1 MKTVVV
7 NFGGA
12 GRSGPPR
19 RDDLQQ
25 RTRCHRLT
33 VMPFNAALAV
43 DFVGRHPAVRYVNN
57 FPDTVTTIFAGDYD
71 EAETAQ
77 TSRPRATGEP
87 VETAAKE
94 VLPFLDSGIPGRR
107 PVAVREG
114 SAVPLAPQTS
124 PLADARGLH
133 DYTREVL
140 AR

>member
-1 MKTVVV
+1 MKTVVL

-19 RDDLQQ
+19 RDNLQQ
-25 RTRCHRLT
+25 RTPCHRLT
-33 VMPFNAALAV
+33 AMPFDAALAV
-43 DFVGRHPAVRYVNN
+43 DFVGRHPAVRYENN
-57 FPDTVTTIFAGDYD
+57 FPGTVTTIFAGDYD

-77 TSRPRATGEP
+77 VSRPRATGEP
-87 VETAAKE
+87 AETAAKE
-94 VLPFLDSGIPGRR
+94 VLPLLDSGTAGR

-124 PLADARGLH
+124 SLADARGLH
-133 DYTREVL
+133 DHTREVL